1 MVPPPVTRQN
11 NLIDSSSA
19 GTGNTAHAAK
29 VTRFTTHDSV
39 TMPCSR
45 PARLPPGSP
54 GKPWCYSVDVAMTPI
69 KSTLNPYTQTP
80 VINTPRPA
88 TPAPDSAQGAANPQ
102 SAADTPRI
110 EISQKGREL
119 SASRSSQADKAKS
132 NDDIDDSGLPDT
144 IKGMLKQLRELNEQL
159 AAQKEQLQAAM
170 ARQDLPPEER
180 QARMAQAQ
188 GTISTLTAALSS
200 VMNALNKQM
209 SEQDLSNEQRAKVA
223 SLIAKYAS

>member
-1 MVPPPVTRQN
+1 
-11 NLIDSSSA
+11 
-19 GTGNTAHAAK
+19 
-29 VTRFTTHDSV
+29 
-39 TMPCSR
+39 
-45 PARLPPGSP
+45 
-54 GKPWCYSVDVAMTPI
+54 MTPI

-88 TPAPDSAQGAANPQ
+88 TPAPDSAQGATNPQ

-209 SEQDLSNEQRAKVA
+209 SEQDLSSEQRAKIA